1 MSGGPMMSA
10 TWSASPA
17 AGRCMSGEPFVL
29 DGRVGKVEER
39 FPSHAGLQA
48 DALLIRFDE
57 CAPGQIGVLG
67 TTVKSL
73 EQSIAQ
79 GKVHFLE
86 SARSV
91 NVQHGWTL
99 DAESIRRAWRRG
111 DYASQATGM
120 FADPPNSSAP
130 CELLKPIIDEAH
142 PANASLT
149 GVERA
154 IRAGEGTRPAK
165 PHPTALSLLGSG
177 SWRSVQEACH
187 YLWGEWRPEWGK
199 RPSYSTVRRWV
210 AASRTHAL
218 DRPSVRD
225 LDERRAY
232 K

>member
-1 MSGGPMMSA
+1 MMSA

-29 DGRVGKVEER
+29 NGRVGKVEER

-57 CAPGQIGVLG
+57 SAPGQIGLLG

-73 EQSIAQ
+73 EQRIAQ
-79 GKVHFLE
+79 GRVHFLE

-91 NVQHGWTL
+91 NVRHGWTF
-99 DAESIRRAWRRG
+99 DAESIRRTWRRG
-111 DYASQATGM
+111 DYANQGAGM
-120 FADPPNSSAP
+120 SADPPKSSAL
-130 CELLKPIIDEAH
+130 CQHIKPDINGAH

-149 GVERA
+149 GVGRA
-154 IRAGEGTRPAK
+154 IRAGKGTRPAK
-165 PHPTALSLLGSG
+165 PHPAALSLLGSG
-177 SWRSVQEACH
+177 SWRSVREACH
-187 YLWGEWRPEWGK
+187 YLWAEWRPEWGK

-210 AASRTHAL
+210 AASRAHAL